1 MHGLIKERLEEY
13 LRGLPGAHLP
23 AAFEQHLN
31 TCRECRDELTRIEE
45 QAVLLQA
52 LRAPADVEP
61 RAGFYARVMERIE
74 VEAQH
79 KVSFWNAF
87 LEPVFGRR
95 LAVASLALILVLG
108 TYLALNE
115 SDIGPAPLSADTI
128 IAVDEHPPDLGMDQQ
143 RDRDT
148 ILATLASYRE

>member
-1 MHGLIKERLEEY
+1 MHGLIKARLEEY
-13 LRGLPGAHLP
+13 LKGVPGSHLP
-23 AAFEQHLN
+23 AALEQHLK

-45 QAVLLQA
+45 QAILLRA
-52 LRAPADVEP
+52 LRAPAELEP
-61 RAGFYARVMERIE
+61 TAGFYARVMDRIE
-74 VEAQH
+74 VEAQQ
-79 KVSFWNAF
+79 KASFWNAF

-108 TYLALNE
+108 GFLALSEGE
-115 SDIGPAPLSADTI
+115 SASPPLSADTI

-148 ILATLASYRE
+148 ILATLATYRE